1 MVLMEDGAA
10 RRRSPFAGF
19 PFFGGGTPNT
29 PPPDDGKAVVSPP
42 PYARGG
48 STRVDVRKE

>member
-1 MVLMEDGAA
+1 MVLLEESGG
-10 RRRSPFAGF
+10 RLNPFAGF
-19 PFFGGGTPNT
+19 PFFGRDSRT

-48 STRVDVRKE
+48 ATRVDVHKEL